1 MPSDIA
7 KLNTG
12 LTAADLDQ
20 AWQDRLDDA
29 QALDAAG
36 RLGAA
41 LGARLYALEIYL
53 KLRICQRLSLA
64 NPLKRLEIHDL
75 EALLVFAGFSLAAQA
90 AMPQGSK
97 LLYHWDQI
105 IRFSQNLNDLRYLP
119 AANWSQQQSSDLNRW
134 SNDPSDGFM
143 TWLKNQK

>member
-12 LTAADLDQ
+12 LTAADLDH

-36 RLGAA
+36 RHGAA
-41 LGARLYALEIYL
+41 MGARLYALEIYL
-53 KLRICQRLSLA
+53 KLRICHRLNLA

-75 EALLVFAGFSLAAQA
+75 EALLVFAGFSQAAQA
-90 AMPQGSK
+90 AMPQGSNLK
-97 LLYHWDQI
+97 RNWDQI
-105 IRFSQNLNDLRYLP
+105 VRFSDNLNDLRYLP

-134 SNDPSDGFM
+134 LNDPSDGVM